1 VRGSVGRAR
10 APGTCGE
17 LVQGSLGGVDFLV
30 TCPVDIYSTVEV
42 RLTNRSGSWNC
53 PPGYEKTL
61 RAVRETTRRLGYP
74 RAGGCIRVD
83 SPLPRGKGM
92 ASSTADIAAACLA
105 TARALGEWLD
115 PHAIADIA
123 LGIEPTDGLMYQGIT
138 LFDHR
143 RGLLRQPLGMPPPL
157 DILVM
162 DAGGEVDTE
171 GFNRR
176 PDLERLNQD
185 KEPAVQE
192 ALALVAEGIKK
203 GDPSLVGRGAT
214 LSAIAHQRVLG
225 KPCLE
230 EIIALAREAGGVG
243 VNVAHSGT
251 VLGLLFDARENRLRE
266 VEAVLRQRLNGRPLL
281 SCRVIG
287 GGVH

>member
-1 VRGSVGRAR
+1 MRGRAGRAR

-30 TCPVDIYSTVEV
+30 TCPVDLYSTVEV
-42 RLTNRSGSWNC
+42 RILDRSGSWHC

-61 RAVRETTRRLGYP
+61 RAVRETARRLGYP
-74 RAGGCIRVD
+74 QAGGCIRVD
-83 SPLPRGKGM
+83 SPIPRGKGM
-92 ASSTADIAAACLA
+92 ASSTADVAAACLA
-105 TARALGEWLD
+105 TARALGVWLD

-123 LGIEPTDGLMYQGIT
+123 LDIEPTDGLMYPGIA

-143 RGLLRQPLGMPPPL
+143 RGMLRQSLGMPPPL
-157 DILVM
+157 EILVV
-162 DAGGEVDTE
+162 DTGGEVDTA

-176 PDLERLNQD
+176 SDLGRLNRD
-185 KEPAVQE
+185 KEPAVRE
-192 ALALVAEGIKK
+192 ALALVAEGIKR

-214 LSAIAHQRVLG
+214 LSAVAHQPVLG
-225 KPCLE
+225 KPALE
-230 EIIALAREAGGVG
+230 EVIALSREAGAVG

-251 VLGLLFDARENRLRE
+251 VVGLLFDARENRLQEAR
-266 VEAVLRQRLNGRPLL
+266 AVLQELLNGQPLL